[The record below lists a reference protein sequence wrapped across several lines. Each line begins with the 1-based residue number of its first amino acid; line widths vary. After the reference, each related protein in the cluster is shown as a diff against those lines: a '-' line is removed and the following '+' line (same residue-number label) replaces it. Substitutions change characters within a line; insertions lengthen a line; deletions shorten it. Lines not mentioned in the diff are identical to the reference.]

1 MVEGRDGRQLWPVV
15 QPVVRIN
22 EEDTINFGITPFR
35 RAPVNARCT
44 LKEGGYV
51 FRQFV
56 VALEITAFPQGRKL
70 YELKSMLPLLQDPN
84 PCHVGHLG
92 DGPIRHMQL

>member
-1 MVEGRDGRQLWPVV
+1 MVEGRDGRQLWPVVQPLNVV

-35 RAPVNARCT
+35 RAPVNARCN

-51 FRQFV
+51 FRQLLA
-56 VALEITAFPQGRKL
+56 ALELTAFSPGK
-70 YELKSMLPLLQDPN
+70 EI
-84 PCHVGHLG
+84 V
-92 DGPIRHMQL
+92 